1 MGFLD
6 QLTAK
11 LREAEAAR
19 GIARGQEPIWSGQS
33 PKSGRSPKS
42 EGAGSTEATQPPHQH
57 VSTTPVPGTTDPTV
71 VLRARLRRAGIVTAG
86 LTAASVLLLALAM
99 VMTTIA
105 IPNPMVLRKEERAPV
120 IRVLAADGSVLV
132 ERGQPYD
139 YMPIDLLPRHVTD
152 AIVATEDHRF
162 FDHWGLDP
170 IGLIRAALTNLRAGR
185 YAQGGST
192 LTQQLAKNLFLSSER
207 RLGRKFEELYLALWL
222 ELRLSKKDILELYLN
237 RVYFG
242 GGAYGIEAAARR
254 YFNKSARD
262 LTIIEAAV
270 LGGVLKAPS
279 KFSPLTSPALAS
291 ARARIVVQ
299 KMLTVGLINEE
310 QANHAANEVITY
322 HNPVAARE
330 LTGLETAIDYA
341 LERLPP
347 LSNGAASEIVVETTL
362 DARLQKLAQQK
373 LTALI
378 TAEGE
383 ASQVAQGS
391 MVVLDPDGAIKAIVG
406 GRAYAESQFNRAA
419 KAKRQPGSAF
429 KPFVYLAALESG
441 LTPESTVF
449 DLPLTVQGWSPRNE
463 NGTYKGAMSLRQG
476 LAQSVNS
483 IAVRLHID
491 VGTRKTIDVAN
502 RLGIRSDL
510 RDSPAL
516 ALGTSEVTLLE
527 LAGAYATFASGGF
540 KLEPH
545 IIERVRTG
553 RGVVLYQRPVRPPV
567 RIIEQ
572 AHVGQMNDML
582 NAALVFGTGRR
593 AALDRHPAAGKTGTS
608 QDFRDAWFV
617 GYTSHFV
624 GGVWLGNDNGRA
636 MNKIMGGSMPAR
648 LWHDVMLAAHQGR
661 EPKSLPGTETV
672 VPLINKPE
680 PQRIDPKSKSAKPVA
695 AVTLPS
701 VQAQPIQRT
710 TQPQPA
716 AAPKLPTE
724 RIDDDFFARALDDAA
739 PATPSSTPT
748 APPAAIAGRR
758 GDTTTPAV
766 PAGGV
771 WNGFDAADIAARIAR
786 AAPAAT
792 PAPAPQPGLMGL
804 GGKPAPVK

>member
-1 MGFLD
+1 MGFFD
-6 QLTAK
+6 QLGAR
-11 LREAEAAR
+11 LREADTAR
-19 GIARGQEPIWSGQS
+19 GPARGQEPSWSGGAPASAAPQVHVQS
-33 PKSGRSPKS
+33 YPAPPSFD
-42 EGAGSTEATQPPHQH
+42 ATAP
-57 VSTTPVPGTTDPTV
+57 
-71 VLRARLRRAGIVTAG
+71 LRARLRRIGIVMA
-86 LTAASVLLLALAM
+86 AASVVGLILLALAL

-152 AIVATEDHRF
+152 AIIATEDHRF

-170 IGLIRAALTNLRAGR
+170 IGLMRAALTNLRAGR

-207 RLGRKFEELYLALWL
+207 RLSRKFEELYLALWL

-242 GGAYGIEAAARR
+242 GGAYGIEAASRR
-254 YFNKSARD
+254 YFNKSARE

-270 LGGVLKAPS
+270 LGGLLKAPS
-279 KFSPLTSPALAS
+279 KFSPLASPQL
-291 ARARIVVQ
+291 ARARARVVVQ
-299 KMLTVGLINEE
+299 KMLAVGLINEV
-310 QANHAANEVITY
+310 QATHATNEVIAF
-322 HNPVAARE
+322 HNPVTSRE
-330 LTGLETAIDYA
+330 ITGLESAIDFA

-347 LSNGAASEIVVETTL
+347 LANGAASEIVVETTL
-362 DARLQKLAQQK
+362 DGRLQKLAQQK
-373 LTALI
+373 LTAMLA
-378 TAEGE
+378 AEGE

-391 MVVLDPDGAIKAIVG
+391 MVILDPEGGIKAIVG
-406 GRAYAESQFNRAA
+406 GRAYSESQFNRAA

-429 KPFVYLAALESG
+429 KPFVYLSALESG
-441 LTPESTVF
+441 LTPDSTVF
-449 DLPLTVQGWSPRNE
+449 DLPLTVKGWSPRNE

-516 ALGTSEVTLLE
+516 ALGTAEVSLLE
-527 LAGAYATFASGGF
+527 LSGAYATFASGGF
-540 KLEPH
+540 RLEPH

-553 RGVVLYQRPVRPPV
+553 RGTVLYQRPVRAPV

-572 AHVGQMNDML
+572 THVGQMNDML

-661 EPKSLPGTETV
+661 EPKALPGTETV
-672 VPLINKPE
+672 LPLIQGPPPKPHA
-680 PQRIDPKSKSAKPVA
+680 PKPAATATAPKPA
-695 AVTLPS
+695 AT
-701 VQAQPIQRT
+701 AQQ
-710 TQPQPA
+710 QQ
-716 AAPKLPTE
+716 AAPKPPTAKMPQE
-724 RIDDDFFARALDDAA
+724 PIGDDVFARALAGQPPVAPSAA
-739 PATPSSTPT
+739 PA
-748 APPAAIAGRR
+748 APPTNLAIRR
-758 GDTTTPAV
+758 PGDSSLNQPV
-766 PAGGV
+766 SPPV
-771 WNGFDAADIAARIAR
+771 WNGFDATDIAARIAR
-786 AAPAAT
+786 SGQP
-792 PAPAPQPGLMGL
+792 PAPLNQPGLMGL
-804 GGKPAPVK
+804 GTKQPAGK